1 MEKNNVNTNLCRGD
15 LVSLWGINDSFWSPH
30 RRFHII
36 SDYIFN
42 LKVHLR
48 PILDIFDYFIVF
60 VIPK

>member
-1 MEKNNVNTNLCRGD
+1 MKKNNNVNTNLCQGNLD
-15 LVSLWGINDSFWSPH
+15 TLWGVNDSFWLPQ

-48 PILDIFDYFIVF
+48 PIFDIFG
-60 VIPK
+60 PKFSLCDS